1 MKKQKWA
8 VFFAA
13 LLAVVGFSSC
23 LNSED
28 DGVRTLADYVEVST
42 SGFGGVSFNSM
53 YGWVCVPN
61 KTLTTTPE
69 SNLAYVVY
77 QYNNTD
83 LQAISGTT
91 STSTNLPVTL
101 LQDPVYLKNLGT
113 PSSTLPDAT
122 KTVSLYSL
130 GSQDGMVWRN
140 NKYLILAPAY
150 MLKEGTTAD
159 NVKTE
164 LVNHHLSVYYVSDDD
179 NVSSN
184 TLTLKLRYWI
194 DGVENSSSETA
205 GSSESW
211 ANDYT
216 VKYTDLVYVRL
227 DYLITKYKTA
237 HNGANPKYVA
247 VEYEY
252 NNNSANLPTIVNKKP
267 RTVTFSLYETTSNQ

>member
-1 MKKQKWA
+1 MKKQRWA

-28 DGVRTLADYVEVST
+28 DGVRTITDYVEVST

-61 KTLTTTPE
+61 KTLTSTPE

-77 QYNNTD
+77 QYNNSD

-91 STSTNLPVTL
+91 STSTDLPVTL
-101 LQDPVYLKNLGT
+101 LQDPVYLKNLGN
-113 PSSTLPDAT
+113 PSSTLPEVT

-130 GSQDGMVWRN
+130 GSGDGMVWRN

-150 MLKEGTTAD
+150 MLKEGTNQD

-164 LVNHHLSVYYVSDDD
+164 LANHHLSVYYVSDDD

-184 TLTLKLRYWI
+184 TLTLKLRYQI
-194 DGVENSSSETA
+194 DGIGSSDSESTET
-205 GSSESW
+205 SESW

-227 DYLITKYKTA
+227 DYLISQYKA
-237 HNGANPKYVA
+237 VHGSNPKSVA

-252 NNNSANLPTIVNKKP
+252 NNNSANLPTIANKKP

>member
-1 MKKQKWA
+1 MKKQRWA

-28 DGVRTLADYVEVST
+28 DGVRTVTDYVEVNPSD
-42 SGFGGVSFNSM
+42 FSFNSM
-53 YGWVCVPN
+53 FGWKCIPN
-61 KTLTTTPE
+61 KILTSTPE

-77 QYNNTD
+77 QYNNAD
-83 LQAISGTT
+83 LQAISGAT
-91 STSTNLPVTL
+91 SSSTDLPVTL
-101 LQDPVYLKNLGT
+101 LQDPVYLKNLGN
-113 PSSTLPDAT
+113 PSSTLPEAT
-122 KTVSLYSL
+122 ETVSLYSL
-130 GSQDGMVWRN
+130 GSGDGMVWRN

-150 MLKEGTTAD
+150 MLKEGTNQD

-164 LVNHHLSVYYVSDDD
+164 LANHHLSVYYVSDDD

-184 TLTLKLRYWI
+184 TLTLKLRYQI
-194 DGVENSSSETA
+194 DGIGNSDSESTET
-205 GSSESW
+205 SESW

-216 VKYTDLVYVRL
+216 VKYTDLVYVKL
-227 DYLITKYKTA
+227 ESLISQYNAA
-237 HNGANPKYVA
+237 HGSNPKNVA

-252 NNNSANLPTIVNKKP
+252 NNNSANLPTIANKKP